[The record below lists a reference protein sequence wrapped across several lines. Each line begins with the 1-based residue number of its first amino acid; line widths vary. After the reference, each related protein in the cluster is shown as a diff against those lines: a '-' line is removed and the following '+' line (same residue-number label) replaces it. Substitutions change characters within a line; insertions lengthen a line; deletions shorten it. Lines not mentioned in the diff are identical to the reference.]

1 LANHQSKCHSTQ
13 ISISQKITLKE
24 YPEIILLK
32 KADEPDDIMQRLGY
46 EEILIRW
53 INYHIK
59 KNGGN
64 REIKNLGTDM
74 VDGYAYGNLLQ
85 SIGSSVSKQ
94 YFDFDQDR
102 RAA

>member
-1 LANHQSKCHSTQ
+1 LANHQSKCDSTQ

-32 KADEPDDIMQRLGY
+32 KTDEPDDIMQRMGY
-46 EEILIRW
+46 EGILIRW

-74 VDGYAYGNLLQ
+74 VDG
-85 SIGSSVSKQ
+85 
-94 YFDFDQDR
+94 
-102 RAA
+102 